1 MIPQTDFS
9 SNMEILANGNVRYTN
24 AYASYEFQNIPL
36 KKLEDSALAEAKDR
50 FEGPGLPVP
59 NKENRETIQ
68 AKQIAMFKR
77 SYMAGSLEWSPKTRD
92 AWRDVS
98 GRADEAI
105 GKYLDGTMS
114 EDELASSFQSLSHE
128 MYEATARVGYPLPFV
143 DETME
148 QACTEAMYDNFREK
162 ILGAAVQRNNA
173 EGRQYVTG
181 EMCPQRTWKYYN
193 ADYYYKSE
201 DAIAAVTRG
210 MEEFAQD
217 RGWKWTVPDY
227 RGKNMYYNFNTAFS
241 NNFCLDSQYILDPD
255 MVPPEGFEWF
265 YQTGGSS
272 SSGPVIATP
281 VTIITH
287 ADGTEEY
294 VEQGQRTQR
303 TKFDPTDYYTA
314 NTWAAYTDKN
324 GQRHVVS
331 KDIIFKGDKSDL
343 FNAGDLLRFAVG
355 DESEALNAFLH
366 NLQLYPKNYF
376 SMYYR
381 PASFD
386 CCI

>member
-9 SNMEILANGNVRYTN
+9 SNMEILANGNVKYTN
-24 AYASYEFQNIPL
+24 AYGSYEFQNIPL
-36 KKLEDSALAEAKDR
+36 KKLEGEALAEAKDR
-50 FEGPGLPVP
+50 CEWSSFPVKD
-59 NKENRETIQ
+59 KETAR
-68 AKQIAMFKR
+68 ADQIAYFKR
-77 SYMAGSLEWSPKTRD
+77 SYMDGSLGLSPKTRGFWSD
-92 AWRDVS
+92 IS
-98 GRADEAI
+98 GRVDDAI

-114 EDELASSFQSLSHE
+114 EDELASSFQNLSHE
-128 MYEATARVGYPLPFV
+128 VYESTARVGYPVPFV

-148 QACTEAMYDNFREK
+148 QACTEAMYDTFREK
-162 ILGAAVQRNNA
+162 ILSAAVQRNNA

-181 EMCPQRTWKYYN
+181 KMCPQRTWKYYN

-201 DAIAAVTRG
+201 EAIAAVTKG

-217 RGWKWTVPDY
+217 RGWAWTVPDY
-227 RGKNMYYNFNTAFS
+227 KGKNMYYNFNTAFS
-241 NNFCLDSQYILDPD
+241 NNFCLDEQYILDPD

-272 SSGPVIATP
+272 GPIIATP
-281 VTIITH
+281 VSIITH

-324 GQRHVVS
+324 GQRHMVS

-343 FNAGDLLRFAVG
+343 FNAGDLLSFALG
-355 DESEALNAFLH
+355 DESEGLNAFLH

-376 SMYYR
+376 SMYHR
-381 PASFD
+381 PAIFD
-386 CCI
+386 RCV

>member
-1 MIPQTDFS
+1 MIPKTDFS
-9 SNMEILANGNVRYTN
+9 SSMELLDNGNVRYTN
-24 AYASYEFQNIPL
+24 AYGSYEFESLPL
-36 KKLEDSALAEAKDR
+36 KKLEGSALAEAKDR
-50 FEGPGLPVP
+50 LELSLSGSTPD
-59 NKENRETIQ
+59 KETTQ
-68 AKQIAMFKR
+68 ADQIAFFKR
-77 SYMAGSLEWSPKTRD
+77 DYMAGGLEGSAKVRD
-92 AWRDVS
+92 VWRDVS

-114 EDELASSFQSLSHE
+114 GEELASQFQTLAHE
-128 MYEATARVGYPLPFV
+128 MFESAAKVGYPIPLI
-143 DETME
+143 DDTME

-162 ILGAAVQRNNA
+162 ILSAAVQRNNA

-193 ADYYYKSE
+193 ADYYKSE

>member
-36 KKLEDSALAEAKDR
+36 KKLEGEALTAAKDR
-50 FEGPGLPVP
+50 LELSLSSSVP
-59 NKENRETIQ
+59 AKETTQ
-68 AKQIAMFKR
+68 ADQIAFFKR

-92 AWRDVS
+92 TWRDVS
-98 GRADEAI
+98 GRADAAI

-114 EDELASSFQSLSHE
+114 GDELASHFQTLAHE
-128 MYEATARVGYPLPFV
+128 MYEATARVGYPVPFV
-143 DETME
+143 GETME
-148 QACTEAMYDNFREK
+148 QACTEAMYDTFREK
-162 ILGAAVQRNNA
+162 ILSAAVQRNNA

-217 RGWKWTVPDY
+217 RGWEWTVPDY

-241 NNFCLDSQYILDPD
+241 NNFCLDSQYVLDPD

-265 YQTGGSS
+265 YQTGGYPRGAYAQLISHTFT
-272 SSGPVIATP
+272 G
-281 VTIITH
+281 
-287 ADGTEEY
+287 ADGTETTIY
-294 VEQGQRTQR
+294 YHQRD
-303 TKFDPTDYYTA
+303 KFDPEDPYTA

-324 GQRHVVS
+324 GQRHVIG

-355 DESEALNAFLH
+355 DKSEALNAFLY

-376 SMYYR
+376 SMYCR

>member
-1 MIPQTDFS
+1 MIPKTDFS
-9 SNMEILANGNVRYTN
+9 SSMELLDNGNVRYTN
-24 AYASYEFQNIPL
+24 AYGSYEFESLPL
-36 KKLEDSALAEAKDR
+36 KKLEGSALAAAKDR
-50 FEGPGLPVP
+50 LELSLSGSTPD
-59 NKENRETIQ
+59 KETTQ
-68 AKQIAMFKR
+68 ADQIAFFKR
-77 SYMAGSLEWSPKTRD
+77 DYMAGSLGGSAKVRD

-105 GKYLDGTMS
+105 GKFMDGTMNG
-114 EDELASSFQSLSHE
+114 EELASQFQTLAHE
-128 MYEATARVGYPLPFV
+128 MFESAAKVGYPIPLI

-162 ILGAAVQRNNA
+162 ILSAAVQRNNA

-217 RGWKWTVPDY
+217 RGWEWSVPDY
-227 RGKNMYYNFNTAFS
+227 KGKNMYYNFNTAFS
-241 NNFCLDSQYILDPD
+241 NNFCLDSQYVLDPD

-272 SSGPVIATP
+272 GPVVATP

-314 NTWAAYTDKN
+314 KTWAAYTDKN

-331 KDIIFKGDKSDL
+331 KDIVFKGDKGDL
-343 FNAGDLLRFAVG
+343 FNAGGLLRFAVG

-376 SMYYR
+376 SMYCR

-386 CCI
+386 RCI